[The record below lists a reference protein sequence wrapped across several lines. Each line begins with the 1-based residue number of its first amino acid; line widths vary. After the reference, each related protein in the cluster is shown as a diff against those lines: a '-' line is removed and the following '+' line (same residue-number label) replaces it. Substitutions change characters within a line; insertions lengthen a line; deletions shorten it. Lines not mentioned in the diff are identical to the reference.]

1 MGEHQEEQLAL
12 AWWQYLLPLTDCSSV
27 PAPSNPSPV
36 SLPFFLFTKER
47 TCFLMQRTYIAQRY
61 AVLGQ
66 LGRGGCGAVYLAQD
80 RQTERYLAI
89 KTPVPPNEYEVLN
102 SLSHPQIP
110 ACYGIVEEAGRHFL
124 LMEWI
129 RGETLDASLMRR
141 RPISLLECYHL
152 LSELGAIF
160 QMLAE
165 HDPPIS
171 YADLHTDNV
180 LCTPDGRLILI
191 DFGGAAFLPTHRR
204 GKVGAETLRR
214 FLNYYLFPLV
224 ERGDAQRLISAW
236 EQDWKLRLWR
246 GSNIFLRDLLASWHD
261 LFTDLIPASQQQKT
275 SSVVTSSHRR

>member
-1 MGEHQEEQLAL
+1 
-12 AWWQYLLPLTDCSSV
+12 V
-27 PAPSNPSPV
+27 
-36 SLPFFLFTKER
+36 
-47 TCFLMQRTYIAQRY
+47 
-61 AVLGQ
+61 
-66 LGRGGCGAVYLAQD
+66 VYLAQD
-80 RQTERYLAI
+80 RQMDRYFAI

-110 ACYGIVEEAGRHFL
+110 TCYGMVEEAGRYFL

-129 RGETLDASLMRR
+129 RGETLDAYLMRR
-141 RPISLLECYHL
+141 RPIPPQKCYRL

-180 LCTPDGRLILI
+180 LRTPDGRLMLI

-214 FLNYYLFPLV
+214 FLNYSLLPAV
-224 ERGDAQRLISAW
+224 ERGDGQRRISAW

-246 GSNIFLRDLLASWHD
+246 GSTILLRDFLSSWHD
-261 LFTDLIPASQQQKT
+261 LFTDLIPASQFQLAV
-275 SSVVTSSHRR
+275 SAPDADLSPHH